1 MIQEL
6 SDSLKNLFITTAKK
20 LKGSDRR
27 KFMAQT
33 VQELGP
39 GGQRRAEAELG
50 WDRKT
55 IRKGALELETGV
67 DFIDAFYARGRK
79 AAEEL
84 LPNLLVDI
92 KAIVD
97 SQSQTDPQFKSKR
110 LYTRLSAAEV
120 RRQLI
125 RQKGYVEEDLPSVRT
140 IATKLNTLGYHP
152 SRVQKSKPK
161 KK

>member
-1 MIQEL
+1 MIQVLDE
-6 SDSLKNLFITTAKK
+6 SLKNLLMTTAKK

-33 VQELGP
+33 VQELGR

-50 WDRKT
+50 WDRET
-55 IRKGALELETGV
+55 IRKGALELAKGF
-67 DFIDAFYARGRK
+67 DCIDAFRARGRK
-79 AAEEL
+79 AAEKL
-84 LPNLLVDI
+84 LPNLLPDL
-92 KAIVD
+92 KAVVD

-125 RQKGYVEEDLPSVRT
+125 GQKGYSEEELPTVRT
-140 IATKLNTLGYHP
+140 IATKLNQLGYHP